1 CARFSARRGTV
12 ATTMSWYLDLW

>member
-1 CARFSARRGTV
+1 CARFSSRRGTV